1 MNFLLFTTTTLC
13 ESFFLDF
20 FKREN
25 YEIEALN
32 LLTTFFESNLLLW
45 RDMLIQNQ
53 LNLGCLI
60 GPIEDNAG

>member
-1 MNFLLFTTTTLC
+1 MNFLLLTTTTLC
-13 ESFFLDF
+13 GSFILDF

-25 YEIEALN
+25 YEIKALN

-53 LNLGCLI
+53 FN
-60 GPIEDNAG
+60 